1 MIGMMTITLMITTL
15 VIVMIRGLTPLLI
28 QAWILV
34 RRDTLVQAK
43 GARRQMQGGA
53 LALPEFCFFTF
64 FIIISQFRS
73 VFCMH
78 KVRQSQSLF
87 YRNIT
92 AGVGVPQADTIH
104 CRYRPTFEQQT
115 CFWVCTLPQ
124 SATGAHGSGLV
135 YIDVLYYKIYKLI
148 IACPDI
154 YFYIMQLNIY
164 IAPL

>member
-1 MIGMMTITLMITTL
+1 MR
-15 VIVMIRGLTPLLI
+15 RG
-28 QAWILV
+28 
-34 RRDTLVQAK
+34 TLVQAK

-104 CRYRPTFEQQT
+104 VDTGLPLNSRLASGFALSRKVLQALMVQALYTLMF
-115 CFWVCTLPQ
+115 CT
-124 SATGAHGSGLV
+124 
-135 YIDVLYYKIYKLI
+135 IKFI
-148 IACPDI
+148 
-154 YFYIMQLNIY
+154 N
-164 IAPL
+164 